1 MSVASGYVH
10 ISVRNATKAAA
21 NTNGGGIRQNVGAR
35 PVYGPSSY
43 GQSPYSP
50 QQQPVQQQQQPVQ
63 QQQAV
68 QKVASATAPGS
79 SSGYGFAPS
88 AGATSYGQLH
98 TVPTGSAAPATA
110 PTPVLAGDGVR
121 GVGSDNAA
129 RGFVLYVGVDED
141 TAAAAG
147 TSLARLAQDIR
158 AYAQGL
164 VPQAQSYAAVAI
176 APADAPGTALDVVR
190 STFGDPTV
198 PGRPRPEAT
207 RAQAPQEVRPTG
219 VLIDLA
225 RREVLLD
232 GETLNLTFKEFELLN
247 YLVENGSR
255 TVGRDELLDGLWR
268 HADEVPN
275 ERTIDVHIRR
285 LRSKLGR
292 LANTVRTVRG
302 EGYRFYEHPE
312 VVVWTAPEYS
322 I

>member
-10 ISVRNATKAAA
+10 ISVRNANKAAA
-21 NTNGGGIRQNVGAR
+21 ANSAHAPGANVKGLR
-35 PVYGPSSY
+35 PSYPGHPAY
-43 GQSPYSP
+43 GQ
-50 QQQPVQQQQQPVQ
+50 
-63 QQQAV
+63 
-68 QKVASATAPGS
+68 PGGP
-79 SSGYGFAPS
+79 GYGYEPIAAQ
-88 AGATSYGQLH
+88 AGYGQLR
-98 TVPTGSAAPATA
+98 TVPTAVDAPVTA
-110 PTPVLAGDGVR
+110 PTPVISGGTGLR
-121 GVGSDNAA
+121 GVGQDNVA

-141 TAAAAG
+141 SAAAAG
-147 TSLARLAQDIR
+147 TSLAKLAQDIR
-158 AYAQGL
+158 AYAQSL

-176 APADAPGTALDVVR
+176 APAGTPGSALDVVR

-198 PGRPRPEAT
+198 AARQRQEAPRH
-207 RAQAPQEVRPTG
+207 QVVQEPRPTG

-225 RREVLLD
+225 RREVHLD

-247 YLVENGSR
+247 YLVENGTR
-255 TVGRDELLDGLWR
+255 TVGRDELLEGLWSN
-268 HADEVPN
+268 ADEVPN

-312 VVVWTAPEYS
+312 VIVWAAPEYS